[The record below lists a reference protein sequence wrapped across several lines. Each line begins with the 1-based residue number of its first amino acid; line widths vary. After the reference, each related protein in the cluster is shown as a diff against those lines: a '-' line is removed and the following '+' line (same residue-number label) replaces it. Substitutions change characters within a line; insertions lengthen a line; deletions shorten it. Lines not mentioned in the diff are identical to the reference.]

1 MDDEAKK
8 KHCRAFHYSLRRI
21 VDLLQSMRPIQD
33 HEFQLVVEVRN
44 LILWFHMIGNSYA
57 DQLGK
62 DQKVVNALKKEKQMF
77 KDNLVMKEK
86 EFTSLRVEK
95 QMLDEKVLMSEQET
109 NTLRT
114 ENQSLR
120 MKLESLQF
128 QKFSRV
134 STVSPARVAVPE
146 GTSTPA
152 RSGQQFSIKST
163 PAGQGQVFSIDDC
176 VEGLRLEVNLHMRC
190 EEELEQRERE
200 LAKLREAY
208 TNLSFDH
215 ASSREENYRL
225 KARLRETEDQA
236 TKTVKE
242 RTELLKTHAQ
252 EVSELKEDSSRLE
265 GEAARMFNEVG
276 SLEEQLRMATLKNET
291 FVDTLKADSTLKND
305 MRRQQQMLKIYLQ
318 DLSSRFLSTNGMDDL
333 QAELRSLECRG
344 FDAQTTS
351 YLRTILEM
359 GYKP

>member
-1 MDDEAKK
+1 MDDEAKND
-8 KHCRAFHYSLRRI
+8 HCLAFNNSLRRI

-62 DQKVVNALKKEKQMF
+62 DQKVVNALKKEKQMI

-86 EFTSLRVEK
+86 ELTCLRVEK
-95 QMLDEKVLMSEQET
+95 EMLDEKVLMSEQET

-120 MKLESLQF
+120 MKLENLQF

-134 STVSPARVAVPE
+134 STVSPALVAVPE

-152 RSGQQFSIKST
+152 RPGHQFSIKST
-163 PAGQGQVFSIDDC
+163 PAGQGQVLSIDDC

-208 TNLSFDH
+208 TNLLF
-215 ASSREENYRL
+215 
-225 KARLRETEDQA
+225 
-236 TKTVKE
+236 
-242 RTELLKTHAQ
+242 
-252 EVSELKEDSSRLE
+252 EVSELKEDNSRLE
-265 GEAARMFNEVG
+265 GEAARLFNEVD
-276 SLEEQLRMATLKNET
+276 SLEEQFRMATLKNET
-291 FVDTLKADSTLKND
+291 FVDTLKAYSKLKND

-318 DLSSRFLSTNGMDDL
+318 DLLSRFLSTNGMEDL
-333 QAELRSLECRG
+333 QTELRSLECRG
-344 FDAQTTS
+344 FDAQTTP
-351 YLRTILEM
+351 YLRTVL
-359 GYKP
+359 